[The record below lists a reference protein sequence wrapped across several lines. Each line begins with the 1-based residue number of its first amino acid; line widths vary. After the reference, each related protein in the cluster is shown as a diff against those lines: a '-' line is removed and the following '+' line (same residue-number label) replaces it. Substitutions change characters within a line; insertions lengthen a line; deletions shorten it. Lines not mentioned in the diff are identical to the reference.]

1 MKLPTSPCRKFLSIC
16 LLAYAGAALA
26 QQPGQSS
33 GQQAGQQQAKPA
45 AQPAQPPKLERIEE
59 GSDVPVTITPPKTGG
74 ARITEKR
81 EGGRVTE
88 AKVKSGGSEY
98 TMRPNT
104 PAGNAQPGDAV
115 SSSTRAPQWT
125 VLEFDL
131 SKKKNTD
138 KEAAAQEA
146 AAPPPPPPPAGVK

>member
-1 MKLPTSPCRKFLSIC
+1 MKLHSSSLWKLFSIC
-16 LLAYAGAALA
+16 MLTHAGVALA
-26 QQPGQSS
+26 QQT
-33 GQQAGQQQAKPA
+33 ATPA
-45 AQPAQPPKLERIEE
+45 AAPQPPVLERIDE
-59 GSDVPVTITPPKTGG
+59 GSDVPITVTPPKTGG
-74 ARITEKR
+74 AKITEKR

-88 AKVKSGGSEY
+88 VKVKSGKSEY
-98 TMRPNT
+98 TMRPNA

-138 KEAAAQEA
+138 PEAAPRDA
-146 AAPPPPPPPAGVK
+146 AVPPPPPPAGVK